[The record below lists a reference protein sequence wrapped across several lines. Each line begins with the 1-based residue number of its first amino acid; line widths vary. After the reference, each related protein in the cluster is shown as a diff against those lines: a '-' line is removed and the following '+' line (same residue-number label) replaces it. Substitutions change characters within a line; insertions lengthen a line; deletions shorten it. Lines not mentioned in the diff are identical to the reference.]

1 MSYVEHALS
10 FACGDDTLV
19 GVVAVPAAPLDV
31 GVLIVVGG
39 PQYRAGS
46 HRQFVLLARALAAAG
61 IAALRFDCR
70 GMGDSTGVQQSFEQ
84 STADI
89 AAALDA
95 FERACPATQRFV
107 LWGLCDAAAA
117 ALLFLDERADP
128 RVVGVAVLN
137 PWVRSDG
144 TMARVQLKHYYGR
157 RLAEPALWAKL
168 LRGRLDLR
176 AAARGLVG
184 SIATAVRPRAASSP
198 ARSFQARM
206 ATAWRRFDGRIL
218 LLMSGRDLTA
228 REFETYAAT
237 DAAWAGLIAEPKVQR
252 VDLADADHT
261 FSSVEWRAEVERR
274 TIDWIRALGGS
285 SA

>member
-10 FACGDDTLV
+10 FACGDDSLV
-19 GVVAVPAAPLDV
+19 GVAAVPDAPRDV

-95 FERACPATQRFV
+95 FGRACPATKRFV

-117 ALLFLDERADP
+117 ALLFLDEHRDA

-157 RLAEPALWAKL
+157 RLAQPALWAKL
-168 LRGRLDLR
+168 VRGRLDLR

-184 SIATAVRPRAASSP
+184 SIATAWRARAASP
-198 ARSFQARM
+198 PPRSFQARM
-206 ATAWRRFDGRIL
+206 AAAWRCFDGRIL

-237 DAAWAGLIAEPKVQR
+237 DAAWAGLIGQPKVQR
-252 VDLADADHT
+252 IDLPEADHT
-261 FSSVEWRAEVERR
+261 FSSVQWRADVESR
-274 TIDWIRALGGS
+274 TIDWIRGLAGS
-285 SA
+285 TP